1 MAGQFCRGSAITLSC
16 PAGMMERLRSSAVT
30 EFATMMQIVPVGS
43 DARRAAALAQFFAP
57 VLRLLGLLGLL
68 WRRANV

>member
-1 MAGQFCRGSAITLSC
+1 
-16 PAGMMERLRSSAVT
+16 
-30 EFATMMQIVPVGS
+30 MMQIVPVGS